1 MQYVETQTGRIIQT
15 DNPALWTSDHM
26 GGKHISKAEGERRH
40 KEQARQELLNIL
52 EKGDTVYC
60 VLRSVS
66 RSGMS
71 RNIDFYVIKDNRPQ
85 YLTGY
90 MAALN
95 GRTIGTASNHQGL
108 KVNGC
113 GMDMGFHEVY
123 NLAAT
128 LWPNGNDGR
137 ADRDGGYLLRSEW
150 L

>member
-1 MQYVETQTGRIIQT
+1 MQYVETQTGMIIMT
-15 DNPALWTSDHM
+15 ENPSLWTSDHM
-26 GGKHISKAEGERRH
+26 KGKHLPKAEGERRH
-40 KEQARQELLNIL
+40 KKQAREALLRIL
-52 EKGDTVYC
+52 EKGDTVFC

-90 MAALN
+90 MAALY
-95 GRTIGTASNHQGL
+95 GRTIGTSSNHMGL
-108 KVNGC
+108 KINGC

-123 NLAAT
+123 NLART
-128 LWPNGNDGR
+128 LWPEGNPDR